1 MVKINIYIN
10 GDKKLVNINCS
21 LNEILENFKIDKRK
35 IAVEINQ
42 KVISKSLYNCTVVTA
57 DDRIEIVQL
66 IGGG

>member
-21 LNEILENFKIDKRK
+21 LNDILENFKIDRKK

-42 KVISKSLYNCTVVTA
+42 KVISKSLYNSTVIKA
-57 DDRIEIVQL
+57 DDRIEIVQF

>member
-1 MVKINIYIN
+1 MDKINIYIN

-21 LNEILENFKIDKRK
+21 LNEILEIFKIDKKK

-42 KVISKSLYNCTVVTA
+42 KVISKSFYSNTIVTA
-57 DDRIEIVQL
+57 DDRIEIVHF